1 MSVHSFCSF
10 ISTSSLAQQLMC
22 SLLCA
27 HVHVRDGRSSFK
39 VYANFCN
46 CLFVRTHSLFLNGRA
61 NAAEIF
67 RFYGT
72 YICQSH
78 TICKDLFPSHTHT
91 HAHIRSRSLCFCLS
105 PPSDPVFPARQFL
118 PLPRSL
124 SASICTVHSFV
135 RFFASAKIF
144 NLNMYNASKKLPST
158 SINIDRLTVSGI
170 HLKDLSRKIP
180 KHSRVHLAA
189 WIPYYSLSI
198 SSVSVSSIRVYVS
211 MCEVVCVCFKCVLRK
226 AERILSHICLGRRS
240 SSSYFARCS

>member
-1 MSVHSFCSF
+1 MFEMVEAHSKCMQIFAIAYLYERIRFSSMAALMQLKYSVS
-10 ISTSSLAQQLMC
+10 M
-22 SLLCA
+22 A
-27 HVHVRDGRSSFK
+27 HTFVSHIQ
-39 VYANFCN
+39 YA
-46 CLFVRTHSLFLNGRA
+46 RIYFL
-61 NAAEIF
+61 
-67 RFYGT
+67 
-72 YICQSH
+72 
-78 TICKDLFPSHTHT
+78 HTHT

>member
-1 MSVHSFCSF
+1 MMWRTPKITIVSRTIIRATVKRSKTKYLHWIMFVHSFCSF

-91 HAHIRSRSLCFCLS
+91 HMHIFALAPCVFASLHLLIQSSQLANSYLSRALSL
-105 PPSDPVFPARQFL
+105 PPSALSIR
-118 PLPRSL
+118 L
-124 SASICTVHSFV
+124 SAFSLRRKFSI
-135 RFFASAKIF
+135 
-144 NLNMYNASKKLPST
+144 
-158 SINIDRLTVSGI
+158 
-170 HLKDLSRKIP
+170 
-180 KHSRVHLAA
+180 
-189 WIPYYSLSI
+189 
-198 SSVSVSSIRVYVS
+198 
-211 MCEVVCVCFKCVLRK
+211 
-226 AERILSHICLGRRS
+226 
-240 SSSYFARCS
+240 